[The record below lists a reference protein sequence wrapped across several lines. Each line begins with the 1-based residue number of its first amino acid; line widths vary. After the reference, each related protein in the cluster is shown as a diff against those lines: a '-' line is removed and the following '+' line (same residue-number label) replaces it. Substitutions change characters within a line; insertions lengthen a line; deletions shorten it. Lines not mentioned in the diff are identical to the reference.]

1 MRYNNIIMNLRYT
14 AVCIA
19 LISFTVFM
27 GSGQRVSAQSSKLEL
42 MASCLDLTSNLK
54 SGDKDSTTSGDVSR
68 LQQFLF
74 GRGYLNTF
82 PTGYFGSLTTTAVK
96 AYQKEKMLPR
106 VGVVGPATRLKISK
120 DSCTSVVEEKLPASQ
135 IGSIAPIQE
144 HSPVLRTSSSIS
156 GQKETKEPSPELIK
170 NLAAKLPFYSNLRTD
185 TSYFVNKGYLDKE
198 YNAALLYVVFN
209 SLPDKVYNKTATDFI
224 YSLSLNHVQ
233 MTNLQNILGHFPQPL
248 FDMKT
253 IENMTDKVVVCPSFV
268 YCADGQDRILS
279 LSDLFTILHEYGH
292 YVDGANSYKNSK
304 EYLRYPNSNGV
315 ISSALDFYAI
325 SYRITDQYLS
335 PLTQGY
341 DPYLPL
347 REGVNSQKDFVSQY
361 ALGMSYTNDINRLAP
376 QEDFAESFSFYV
388 LNGKG
393 FRKLA
398 ERSTILKAKY
408 EWLKMNVFE
417 GKEYVTGSDTVPDS
431 LPYTTQDY
439 YRPPFAFELFSGA
452 LTK

>member
-1 MRYNNIIMNLRYT
+1 MNLRYT

-19 LISFTVFM
+19 LISFTVFT
-27 GSGQRVSAQSSKLEL
+27 GSSQRVSAQSSKLEL

-135 IGSIAPIQE
+135 IGSIVPVQE
-144 HSPVLRTSSSIS
+144 HSPVSKTSSSIS
-156 GQKETKEPSPELIK
+156 GQKDTKEPSPELIK

-198 YNAALLYVVFN
+198 YTAAVLYVVFN
-209 SLPDKVYNKTATDFI
+209 SLPDKVYNKTAMDFI

-253 IENMTDKVVVCPSFV
+253 IENVADKVVVCPSFV
-268 YCADGQDRILS
+268 HCADGQDRILS
-279 LSDLFTILHEYGH
+279 LSDLSVILHEYGH

-304 EYLRYPNSNGV
+304 KYLQYPNSNGV

-335 PLTQGY
+335 PLTQGH

-347 REGVNSQKDFVSQY
+347 REGVNTQKDFVSQY
-361 ALGMSYTNDINRLAP
+361 ALGLSYTNDINRLAP

-388 LNGKG
+388 LNGRG
-393 FRKLA
+393 FRKLT
-398 ERSTILKAKY
+398 ERSAILKAKY
-408 EWLKMNVFE
+408 EWLKANVFE
-417 GKEYVTGSDTVPDS
+417 GKEYVTGSDIIPDS
-431 LPYTTQDY
+431 LPYTTNDY
-439 YRPPFAFELFSGA
+439 YRSPFAFELFSGT